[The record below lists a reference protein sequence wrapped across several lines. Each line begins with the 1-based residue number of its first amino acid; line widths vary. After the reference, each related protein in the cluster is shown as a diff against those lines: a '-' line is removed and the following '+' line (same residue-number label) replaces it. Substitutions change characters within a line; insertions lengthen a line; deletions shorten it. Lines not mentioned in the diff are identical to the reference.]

1 MMIKRIGQ
9 FINNIGAWFSIIA
22 IAIIALLNIIFTVC
36 YSTPY
41 SFAFTSN
48 NYIIAIMGASIGIIM
63 LPMIQKINAII
74 ERIGFKRL
82 IIIGFMF
89 SFIMSMIWLIM
100 SGYHPEDDS
109 TSILRFDWSIIDNND
124 DWRTTYLK
132 YMERYQYQSGVGLI
146 MYPFALL
153 SHAIGRDIWF
163 AYGIMMTLNTL
174 WTATII
180 PLIGL
185 ITKEIKNDK
194 AGCAAILLSMG
205 FIVIPMSAIQV
216 YGNTLSV
223 PLILLALLTAIRL
236 MKSFNLR
243 NAIIIM
249 LVAIILGFIK
259 PNNMII
265 GIAITIIL
273 IVCSMIRIN
282 WKHAITGIIIIPFM
296 MIGAALAPA
305 LLQGITGV
313 DYNENMKAPAKNFM
327 IMGLN
332 DDAAGGYGFFK
343 WNIGSTRYTL
353 DESNRNADN
362 TWRKQSVKFK
372 QPSYLIDFFRVKTM
386 ETWAEPTFSYV
397 TRPAESYYYSE
408 YVKQNSID
416 NDDKDGIVENAKEP
430 VLHETIGQKIIDSNV
445 FMIITRS
452 WLDGLCI
459 LISSFA
465 IIGIMRNRH
474 DAYGILLG
482 VCILGGFLFHLI
494 WETKPEYAYTYFILL
509 IPYAAMIT
517 NDFSIDNIAG
527 KNNDKKSLIKSF
539 QHD

>member
-1 MMIKRIGQ
+1 MIKRIGQ

-22 IAIIALLNIIFTVC
+22 ITIIALLNIIFTVC

-48 NYIIAIMGASIGIIM
+48 NYIIAIMGTSIGIIL

-100 SGYHPEDDS
+100 SGYQPEDDS

-132 YMERYQYQSGVGLI
+132 YMERYPYQSGVGLI

-185 ITKEIKNDK
+185 ITKELKNDK

-205 FIVIPMSAIQV
+205 FIVIPMSVIQV

-236 MKSFNLR
+236 IKSFNLR

-273 IVCSMIRIN
+273 IVCSMIRMN

-313 DYNENMKAPAKNFM
+313 DYNENMKAPARNFM

-362 TWRKQSVKFK
+362 TWRKQSTKFK

-386 ETWAEPTFSYV
+386 ETWTEPTFSYV

-408 YVKQNSID
+408 YVKQNNID

-482 VCILGGFLFHLI
+482 VCILGGFLFHVI

-509 IPYAAMIT
+509 IPYAAMII

-527 KNNDKKSLIKSF
+527 KKNNDKKIINKKFSA
-539 QHD
+539 

>member
-1 MMIKRIGQ
+1 MIKRIGQ

-22 IAIIALLNIIFTVC
+22 ITIIALLNIIFTVC

-48 NYIIAIMGASIGIIM
+48 NYIIAIMGTSIGIIL
-63 LPMIQKINAII
+63 LPMIQKNNAII

-100 SGYHPEDDS
+100 SGYQPEDDS

-132 YMERYQYQSGVGLI
+132 YMERYPYQSGVGLI

-185 ITKEIKNDK
+185 ITKELKNDK

-205 FIVIPMSAIQV
+205 FIVIPMSVIQV

-236 MKSFNLR
+236 IKSFNLR

-273 IVCSMIRIN
+273 IVCSMIRMN

-313 DYNENMKAPAKNFM
+313 DYNENMKAPARNFI

-362 TWRKQSVKFK
+362 TWREQSTKFK

-408 YVKQNSID
+408 YVKQNNID

-482 VCILGGFLFHLI
+482 VCILGGFLFHVI

-509 IPYAAMIT
+509 IPYAAMII

-527 KNNDKKSLIKSF
+527 KKTTIKN
-539 QHD
+539 H

>member
-9 FINNIGAWFSIIA
+9 FMNNIGAWFSIIA
-22 IAIIALLNIIFTVC
+22 ITIIALLNIIFTVC

-41 SFAFTSN
+41 SVAFTSN

-89 SFIMSMIWLIM
+89 SFIMSIIWLIM

-132 YMERYQYQSGVGLI
+132 YMERYPYQSGVGLI

-163 AYGIMMTLNTL
+163 SYGIMMTLNTL

-205 FIVIPMSAIQV
+205 FIVIPMSAIQI

-236 MKSFNLR
+236 MKSFNWR

-282 WKHAITGIIIIPFM
+282 WKHAITGIIIILFM
-296 MIGAALAPA
+296 MIGATLAPA

-313 DYNENMKAPAKNFM
+313 DYNENMKASARNFI

-332 DDAAGGYGFFK
+332 DDAAGGYGFFE

-353 DESNRNADN
+353 DESNRNADD

-372 QPSYLIDFFRVKTM
+372 QPSYLIDFLRVKTM
-386 ETWAEPTFSYV
+386 ETWAEPTFSYA

-408 YVKQNSID
+408 YVKQNNID
-416 NDDKDGIVENAKEP
+416 KDDKDGIVENAKEP

-445 FMIITRS
+445 FMMITRS

-474 DAYGILLG
+474 DAYVILLG

-527 KNNDKKSLIKSF
+527 KN
-539 QHD
+539 